1 VGGIVYGNQFAG
13 RFCKRTRYCCRMVLK
28 KDPLTLGY
36 GADDAEDWNDATEA
50 GTTKGGDDGPA
61 NEVE

>member
-1 VGGIVYGNQFAG
+1 
-13 RFCKRTRYCCRMVLK
+13 MVLK

-36 GADDAEDWNDATEA
+36 GADDAEDWNNATEA
-50 GTTKGGDDGPA
+50 RTPKGGDDGPA